1 MLAGHRRHGGRRSRR
16 QEPSATHRSSAVS
29 RRLAGRWGRLGGW
42 CLSAACLVQFPMVGN
57 SLEIEAG
64 LGIEVGED
72 RSPLAYSHAVLGPD
86 HPTVFVGPKTP
97 RLPPAT

>member
-1 MLAGHRRHGGRRSRR
+1 
-16 QEPSATHRSSAVS
+16 
-29 RRLAGRWGRLGGW
+29 
-42 CLSAACLVQFPMVGN
+42 MVGS

-72 RSPLAYSHAVLGPD
+72 RIPLAYSHAVLGPD
-86 HPTVFVGPKTP
+86 HPTIFAGPKTP